1 MSTTHA
7 GHGHE
12 VHEHVHDHP
21 HDHHHDHDHGHGHD
35 HTHGGGV
42 IGWIATV
49 MHWHGHDHEEEDLAG
64 DPAFATNEGIRTV
77 WIALAALGLTTVVQF
92 IIVWLSGS
100 VALLA
105 DTVHNL
111 GDMLNSVPLLIAF
124 YLARRV
130 ANRRYTYGY
139 GRAED
144 VAGILIVFSILF
156 SAGYIFWESLRK
168 LVDPEPLDHLPWV
181 AAAAIVG
188 FLGNEAV
195 AWFQIRTGHRIGSA
209 SLIADGLHARIDG
222 LTSLVVLVA
231 VAGSAL
237 GAPIVDPIVGVLIG
251 VTILFIARDA
261 TVRIWHR
268 LMDAVDPGLV
278 DEIEHLVGHVPG
290 VERVES
296 VRARWVGHELHA
308 EVQVELAGTPSLA
321 EGQQTVASIRRTLL
335 KGIRHL
341 SVVTLEIVP
350 ARGS

>member
-1 MSTTHA
+1 
-7 GHGHE
+7 
-12 VHEHVHDHP
+12 
-21 HDHHHDHDHGHGHD
+21 
-35 HTHGGGV
+35 
-42 IGWIATV
+42 
-49 MHWHGHDHEEEDLAG
+49 MHWHGHEHAEEDLTG

-77 WIALAALGLTTVVQF
+77 WIALAALGVTTVLQF
-92 IIVWLSGS
+92 VIVWLSGS

-124 YLARRV
+124 YLSRRV

-144 VAGILIVFSILF
+144 VAGVLIVFSIVF
-156 SAGYIFWESLRK
+156 SAGYIFWESFRK
-168 LVDPEPLDHLPWV
+168 LLDPEPLEALPWV

-195 AWFQIRTGHRIGSA
+195 AWFQIRAGNRIGSA

-237 GAPIVDPIVGVLIG
+237 GYPIVDPIVGVLIG
-251 VTILFIARDA
+251 VTIVFIAKDA
-261 TVRIWHR
+261 TIRIWHR

-278 DEIEHLVGHVPG
+278 DEIEHLTGHVDG
-290 VERVES
+290 VARVDALR
-296 VRARWVGHELHA
+296 VRWVGHELHA
-308 EVQVELAGTPSLA
+308 EMALVLSGTPSL
-321 EGQQTVASIRRTLL
+321 EESQRTVGEVRRALL
-335 KGIRHL
+335 AGIRHL
-341 SVVTLEIVP
+341 SALTVETVP
-350 ARGS
+350 DRSPQG